1 MPYLYDELVR
11 YCGSDAYPFHMP
23 GHKRRLGQLKD
34 PFSFDITEID
44 GFDNLHHAE
53 GILLEAEKRAARL
66 YGAEET
72 HFLVNGSTAGI
83 LSAIG
88 AATIAGGHLLMMRA
102 SHKAAYHAVAA
113 GGLTAHYLAGTSGS
127 AAPHIRLVGGCG
139 NRAGSGDAE
148 PGCAQADGL
157 TEPGSL
163 KMCESEKPGCARAAG
178 QSEPDDRKAYGNT
191 VQDHAQASGLSELDC
206 GQPADP
212 AEVERALA
220 EDPRIQ
226 AVYITSPTYDGI
238 VSDVRAI
245 AEIAHQHG
253 IPLIVDEAH
262 GAHFGMHEIFPES
275 SVKLGADLVIH
286 SVHKTLPSLTQTAL
300 IHVQGKLVS
309 RRRLR
314 EMLDIFQT
322 SSPSYVLMA
331 SIDQCIRMLE
341 SQGRELFDRLA
352 ENLRWFYTA
361 VADLSSISCIVTDDL
376 SKILLRPA
384 GHEAGELYD
393 ALRQTWHLQ
402 PEMLSRSYVLMLSS
416 IGDDEE
422 GFRRLSEALHQI
434 DRSWSTAGSPPT
446 VSKAAMPEG
455 DRRKPVGIGEQE
467 AQEAR
472 SAVTGP
478 EAPREMAGSADRPAE
493 HARSSS
499 PEAVMTIRKAQDSAQ
514 ERILF
519 AEAAGRVSGE
529 YLYLYPPG
537 IPLIAPGE
545 RIPDDLPVRVRDLME
560 AGYAVEGADDHSLSS
575 IWCVGQQEKGEKP
588 ERP

>member
-23 GHKRRLGQLKD
+23 GHKRRLGQLND

-88 AATIAGGHLLMMRA
+88 AVTTAGGHLLMMRA

-113 GGLTAHYLAGTSGS
+113 GGLTAHYLSGLCGGS
-127 AAPHIRLVGGCG
+127 APHIRLVGGFG
-139 NRAGSGDAE
+139 KRTSSDGAE
-148 PGCAQADGL
+148 PGRSQADGL
-157 TEPGSL
+157 T
-163 KMCESEKPGCARAAG
+163 
-178 QSEPDDRKAYGNT
+178 
-191 VQDHAQASGLSELDC
+191 ELDC

-245 AEIAHQHG
+245 AEIAHRHG

-300 IHVQGKLVS
+300 IHVQGKLVY

-314 EMLDIFQT
+314 EMLDICQT

-361 VADLSSISCIVTDDL
+361 VADLSSISCIVTDDP

-455 DRRKPVGIGEQE
+455 NRRKPVGIGEQE
-467 AQEAR
+467 EQEAL

-478 EAPREMAGSADRPAE
+478 EASREMAGSADRPAE
-493 HARSSS
+493 HARSSF

-514 ERILF
+514 ERVLF

-537 IPLIAPGE
+537 IPLITPGE

-575 IWCVGQQEKGEKP
+575 IWCVDQQEEGEKP

>member
-88 AATIAGGHLLMMRA
+88 AAVTAGGHLLMMRA

-113 GGLTAHYLAGTSGS
+113 GGLTAHYLAGMSGG

-139 NRAGSGDAE
+139 NRTRSGSAE
-148 PGCAQADGL
+148 PGC
-157 TEPGSL
+157 T
-163 KMCESEKPGCARAAG
+163 RAAG
-178 QSEPDDRKAYGNT
+178 LSELDDRKAYGNA
-191 VQDHAQASGLSELDC
+191 VQDHAQVPGLSELDC

-245 AEIAHQHG
+245 AEIAHRHG
-253 IPLIVDEAH
+253 VPLIVDEAH

-300 IHVQGKLVS
+300 IHAQGKLVS

-314 EMLDIFQT
+314 EMLDIYQT

-341 SQGRELFDRLA
+341 SRGKELFDRLA
-352 ENLRWFYTA
+352 ENLRWFYGA
-361 VADLSSISCIVTDDL
+361 VADLSSISCIVTDDP
-376 SKILLRPA
+376 SKILLRPD

-393 ALRQTWHLQ
+393 ALRQTWYLQ

-446 VSKAAMPEG
+446 VGKATMPEG

-467 AQEAR
+467 EQEAL

-478 EAPREMAGSADRPAE
+478 EASREMAGSAARPAE
-493 HARSSS
+493 HARGSF

-514 ERILF
+514 ERVLF

-537 IPLIAPGE
+537 IPLITPGE
-545 RIPDDLPVRVRDLME
+545 RIPGDLPVRVRDLMA
-560 AGYAVEGADDHSLSS
+560 AGYAVEGADDHSLRSV
-575 IWCVGQQEKGEKP
+575 WCVDQQEEGEKP

>member
-23 GHKRRLGQLKD
+23 GHKRRLGQLND

-88 AATIAGGHLLMMRA
+88 AATTAGGHLLMMRA

-113 GGLTAHYLAGTSGS
+113 GGLTAHYLSGLCGGS
-127 AAPHIRLVGGCG
+127 APHIRLVGGFG
-139 NRAGSGDAE
+139 KRTSSDGAE
-148 PGCAQADGL
+148 PGRSQADGL
-157 TEPGSL
+157 T
-163 KMCESEKPGCARAAG
+163 
-178 QSEPDDRKAYGNT
+178 
-191 VQDHAQASGLSELDC
+191 ELDC

-245 AEIAHQHG
+245 AEIAHRHG

-314 EMLDIFQT
+314 EMLDICQT

-361 VADLSSISCIVTDDL
+361 VADLSSISCIVTDDP

-446 VSKAAMPEG
+446 VGKAAMPEG

-467 AQEAR
+467 EQEAL

-478 EAPREMAGSADRPAE
+478 EASREMAGSADRPAE
-493 HARSSS
+493 HARGSF

-514 ERILF
+514 ERILL
-519 AEAAGRVSGE
+519 AASAGRVSGE

-537 IPLIAPGE
+537 IPLITPGE
-545 RIPDDLPVRVRDLME
+545 RIPGDLPVRVRDLMA

-575 IWCVGQQEKGEKP
+575 IWCVDQQEEGEKP

>member
-23 GHKRRLGQLKD
+23 GHKRRLGQLND

-88 AATIAGGHLLMMRA
+88 AVTTAGGHLLMMRA

-113 GGLTAHYLAGTSGS
+113 GGLTAHYLSGLCGGS
-127 AAPHIRLVGGCG
+127 APHIRLVGGFG
-139 NRAGSGDAE
+139 KRTSSDGAE
-148 PGCAQADGL
+148 PGRSQADGL
-157 TEPGSL
+157 T
-163 KMCESEKPGCARAAG
+163 
-178 QSEPDDRKAYGNT
+178 
-191 VQDHAQASGLSELDC
+191 ELDC

-245 AEIAHQHG
+245 AEIAHRHG

-314 EMLDIFQT
+314 EMLDICQT

-361 VADLSSISCIVTDDL
+361 VADLSSISCIVTDDP

-446 VSKAAMPEG
+446 VGKAAMPEG

-467 AQEAR
+467 EQEAL

-478 EAPREMAGSADRPAE
+478 EASREMAGSADRPAE
-493 HARSSS
+493 HARSSF

-514 ERILF
+514 ERVLF

-537 IPLIAPGE
+537 IPLITPGE

-575 IWCVGQQEKGEKP
+575 IWCVDQQEEGEKP

>member
-23 GHKRRLGQLKD
+23 GHKRRLGQLND

-88 AATIAGGHLLMMRA
+88 AVTTAGGHLLMMRA

-113 GGLTAHYLAGTSGS
+113 GGLTAHYLSGLCGGS
-127 AAPHIRLVGGCG
+127 APHIRLVGGFG
-139 NRAGSGDAE
+139 KRTSSDGAE
-148 PGCAQADGL
+148 PGRSQADGL
-157 TEPGSL
+157 T
-163 KMCESEKPGCARAAG
+163 
-178 QSEPDDRKAYGNT
+178 
-191 VQDHAQASGLSELDC
+191 ELDC

-245 AEIAHQHG
+245 AEIAHRHG

-300 IHVQGKLVS
+300 IHVQGKLVY

-314 EMLDIFQT
+314 EMLDIYQT

-361 VADLSSISCIVTDDL
+361 VADLSSISCIVTDDP

-446 VSKAAMPEG
+446 VGKAAMPKG

-467 AQEAR
+467 EQEAL

-478 EAPREMAGSADRPAE
+478 EASREMAGSADRPAE
-493 HARSSS
+493 HARGSF

-514 ERILF
+514 ERVLF

-537 IPLIAPGE
+537 IPLITPGE
-545 RIPDDLPVRVRDLME
+545 RIPGDLPVRVRDLMA

-575 IWCVGQQEKGEKP
+575 IWCVDQQEEGEKP

>member
-23 GHKRRLGQLKD
+23 GHKRRLGQLND

-88 AATIAGGHLLMMRA
+88 AVTTAGGHLLMMRA

-113 GGLTAHYLAGTSGS
+113 GGLTAHYLSGLCGGS
-127 AAPHIRLVGGCG
+127 ASHIRLVGGFG
-139 NRAGSGDAE
+139 KKTSSDGTE
-148 PGCAQADGL
+148 PGRSQTDGL
-157 TEPGSL
+157 T
-163 KMCESEKPGCARAAG
+163 
-178 QSEPDDRKAYGNT
+178 
-191 VQDHAQASGLSELDC
+191 ELDC

-212 AEVERALA
+212 EEVERALA

-245 AEIAHQHG
+245 AEIAHRHG

-314 EMLDIFQT
+314 EMLDICQT

-361 VADLSSISCIVTDDL
+361 VADLSSISCIVTDDP

-467 AQEAR
+467 EQEAL

-478 EAPREMAGSADRPAE
+478 EASREMADSADRPAE
-493 HARSSS
+493 HARGSF

-514 ERILF
+514 ERVLF

-537 IPLIAPGE
+537 IPLITPGE
-545 RIPDDLPVRVRDLME
+545 RIPGDLPVRVRDLMA
-560 AGYAVEGADDHSLSS
+560 AGYAVEGTDDYSLRS
-575 IWCVGQQEKGEKP
+575 IWCVGQQEEGEKP

>member
-88 AATIAGGHLLMMRA
+88 AATTAGGHLLMMRA

-113 GGLTAHYLAGTSGS
+113 GGLTAHYLSGLCGGS
-127 AAPHIRLVGGCG
+127 APHIRLVGGFG
-139 NRAGSGDAE
+139 KRTSSDGAE
-148 PGCAQADGL
+148 PGRSQADGL
-157 TEPGSL
+157 T
-163 KMCESEKPGCARAAG
+163 
-178 QSEPDDRKAYGNT
+178 
-191 VQDHAQASGLSELDC
+191 ELDC

-245 AEIAHQHG
+245 AEIAHRHG

-314 EMLDIFQT
+314 EMLDICQT

-361 VADLSSISCIVTDDL
+361 VADLSSISCIVTDDP

-434 DRSWSTAGSPPT
+434 DRSWSTAGSPST
-446 VSKAAMPEG
+446 VSRAAMPER
-455 DRRKPVGIGEQE
+455 DSRKPAAAGKQKEQE
-467 AQEAR
+467 AP
-472 SAVTGP
+472 SAVMGP
-478 EAPREMAGSADRPAE
+478 EEPGERAGSADSADRPAV
-493 HARSSS
+493 HARSSFPETAMANRARS
-499 PEAVMTIRKAQDSAQ
+499 SFPETAMANRARSSFPETAMANRARSSFPEAVMTIRKAQDSAQ
-514 ERILF
+514 ERIML
-519 AEAAGRVSGE
+519 AESAGRVSGE

-537 IPLIAPGE
+537 IPLITPGE
-545 RIPDDLPVRVRDLME
+545 RIPGDLPVRVRDLMA

-575 IWCVGQQEKGEKP
+575 IWCVDQQEEGEKP

>member
-34 PFSFDITEID
+34 PFSFDLTEID

-88 AATIAGGHLLMMRA
+88 ASTTAGGHLLMMRA

-139 NRAGSGDAE
+139 NRI
-148 PGCAQADGL
+148 
-157 TEPGSL
+157 
-163 KMCESEKPGCARAAG
+163 RF
-178 QSEPDDRKAYGNT
+178 
-191 VQDHAQASGLSELDC
+191 GLSEPDC

-212 AEVERALA
+212 AEVERAL
-220 EDPRIQ
+220 EKDPRIQ

-245 AEIAHQHG
+245 AEIAHRHG
-253 IPLIVDEAH
+253 VPLIVDEAH

-314 EMLDIFQT
+314 EMLDIYQT

-341 SQGRELFDRLA
+341 SRGKEWFDRLA
-352 ENLRWFYTA
+352 GNLRWFYGA
-361 VADLSSISCIVTDDL
+361 VADLSSISCIVTDDP

-434 DRSWSTAGSPPT
+434 DRSWSTAGSPST
-446 VSKAAMPEG
+446 VSKTAMPER
-455 DRRKPVGIGEQE
+455 DRF
-467 AQEAR
+467 
-472 SAVTGP
+472 
-478 EAPREMAGSADRPAE
+478 
-493 HARSSS
+493 

-514 ERILF
+514 ERILLT
-519 AEAAGRVSGE
+519 ESAGRVSGE

-537 IPLIAPGE
+537 IPLITPGE
-545 RIPDDLPVRVRDLME
+545 RIPDDLPVRVRDLMK
-560 AGYAVEGADDHSLSS
+560 AGYAVEGADDYSLRT
-575 IWCVGQQEKGEKP
+575 IWCVGQQEGEKP
-588 ERP
+588 ERLLHP

>member
-23 GHKRRLGQLKD
+23 GHKRRLGQLND

-88 AATIAGGHLLMMRA
+88 AVTTAGGHLLMMRA

-113 GGLTAHYLAGTSGS
+113 GGLTAHYLSGLCGGS
-127 AAPHIRLVGGCG
+127 APHIRLVGGFG
-139 NRAGSGDAE
+139 KRTSSDGAE
-148 PGCAQADGL
+148 PGRSQADGL
-157 TEPGSL
+157 T
-163 KMCESEKPGCARAAG
+163 
-178 QSEPDDRKAYGNT
+178 
-191 VQDHAQASGLSELDC
+191 ELDC

-245 AEIAHQHG
+245 AEIAHRHG

-300 IHVQGKLVS
+300 IHVQGKLVY

-314 EMLDIFQT
+314 EMLDIYQT

-341 SQGRELFDRLA
+341 SQGKELFDRLA

-361 VADLSSISCIVTDDL
+361 VADLSSISCIVTDDP

-446 VSKAAMPEG
+446 VGKATMPEG

-467 AQEAR
+467 EQEAL

-478 EAPREMAGSADRPAE
+478 EASREMAGSADRPAE
-493 HARSSS
+493 HARSSF

-514 ERILF
+514 ERVLF

-537 IPLIAPGE
+537 IPLITPGE
-545 RIPDDLPVRVRDLME
+545 RIPNDLPVRVWDLMA
-560 AGYAVEGADDHSLSS
+560 AGYAVEGTDDYSLSS
-575 IWCVGQQEKGEKP
+575 IWCVGQQEEGEKP

>member
-23 GHKRRLGQLKD
+23 GHKRRLGQLND

-88 AATIAGGHLLMMRA
+88 AVTTAGGHLLMMRA

-113 GGLTAHYLAGTSGS
+113 GGLTAHYLSGLCGGS
-127 AAPHIRLVGGCG
+127 APHIRLVGGFG
-139 NRAGSGDAE
+139 KRTSSDGAE
-148 PGCAQADGL
+148 PGRSQADGL
-157 TEPGSL
+157 T
-163 KMCESEKPGCARAAG
+163 
-178 QSEPDDRKAYGNT
+178 
-191 VQDHAQASGLSELDC
+191 ELDC

-245 AEIAHQHG
+245 AEIAHRHG

-300 IHVQGKLVS
+300 IHVQGKLVY

-314 EMLDIFQT
+314 EMLDIYQT

-341 SQGRELFDRLA
+341 SQGKELFDRLA

-361 VADLSSISCIVTDDL
+361 VADLSSISCIVTDDP

-446 VSKAAMPEG
+446 VGKATMPEG
-455 DRRKPVGIGEQE
+455 NRRKPVGIGEQE
-467 AQEAR
+467 EQEAL

-478 EAPREMAGSADRPAE
+478 EASREMAGSADRPAE
-493 HARSSS
+493 HARSSF

-514 ERILF
+514 ERVLF

-537 IPLIAPGE
+537 IPLITPGE

-575 IWCVGQQEKGEKP
+575 IWCVDQQEEGEKP
-588 ERP
+588 ERPYHS

>member
-23 GHKRRLGQLKD
+23 GHKRRLGQLND

-88 AATIAGGHLLMMRA
+88 ASTTAGGHLLMMRA

-113 GGLTAHYLAGTSGS
+113 GGLTAHYLSGLCGGS
-127 AAPHIRLVGGCG
+127 APHIRLVGGFG
-139 NRAGSGDAE
+139 KRTSSDGAE
-148 PGCAQADGL
+148 PGRSQADGL
-157 TEPGSL
+157 T
-163 KMCESEKPGCARAAG
+163 
-178 QSEPDDRKAYGNT
+178 
-191 VQDHAQASGLSELDC
+191 ELDC

-245 AEIAHQHG
+245 AEIAHRHG

-300 IHVQGKLVS
+300 IHVQGKLVY

-314 EMLDIFQT
+314 EMLDIYQT

-361 VADLSSISCIVTDDL
+361 VADLSSISCIVTDDP

-446 VSKAAMPEG
+446 VGKAAMPKG

-467 AQEAR
+467 EQEAL

-478 EAPREMAGSADRPAE
+478 EASREMAGSADRPAE
-493 HARSSS
+493 HARGSF

-514 ERILF
+514 ERVLF

-537 IPLIAPGE
+537 IPLITPGE
-545 RIPDDLPVRVRDLME
+545 RIPGDLPVRVRDLMA

-575 IWCVGQQEKGEKP
+575 IWCVDQQEEGEKP

>member
-23 GHKRRLGQLKD
+23 GHKRRLGQLND

-88 AATIAGGHLLMMRA
+88 AATTAGGRLLMMRA

-113 GGLTAHYLAGTSGS
+113 GGLTAHYLSGLCGGS
-127 AAPHIRLVGGCG
+127 APHIRLVGGFG
-139 NRAGSGDAE
+139 KRTSSDGAE
-148 PGCAQADGL
+148 PGRSQADGL
-157 TEPGSL
+157 T
-163 KMCESEKPGCARAAG
+163 
-178 QSEPDDRKAYGNT
+178 
-191 VQDHAQASGLSELDC
+191 ELDC

-245 AEIAHQHG
+245 AEIAHRHG

-314 EMLDIFQT
+314 EMLDICQT

-361 VADLSSISCIVTDDL
+361 VADLSSISCIVTDDP

-446 VSKAAMPEG
+446 VGKATMPEG
-455 DRRKPVGIGEQE
+455 NRRKPVGIGEQE
-467 AQEAR
+467 EQEAL

-478 EAPREMAGSADRPAE
+478 EASREMAGSADRPAE
-493 HARSSS
+493 HARGSF

-514 ERILF
+514 ERVLF

-537 IPLIAPGE
+537 IPLITPGE

-575 IWCVGQQEKGEKP
+575 VWCVDQQEEGEKP

>member
-23 GHKRRLGQLKD
+23 GHKRRLGQLND

-88 AATIAGGHLLMMRA
+88 AATTAGGRLLMMRA

-113 GGLTAHYLAGTSGS
+113 GGLTAHYLSGLCGGS
-127 AAPHIRLVGGCG
+127 APHIRLVGGFG
-139 NRAGSGDAE
+139 KRTSSDGAE
-148 PGCAQADGL
+148 PGRSQADGL
-157 TEPGSL
+157 T
-163 KMCESEKPGCARAAG
+163 
-178 QSEPDDRKAYGNT
+178 
-191 VQDHAQASGLSELDC
+191 ELDC

-245 AEIAHQHG
+245 AEIAHRHG

-300 IHVQGKLVS
+300 IHVQGKLVY

-314 EMLDIFQT
+314 EMLDIYQT

-341 SQGRELFDRLA
+341 SQGKELFDRLA

-361 VADLSSISCIVTDDL
+361 VADLSSISCIVTDDP

-467 AQEAR
+467 EQEAL

-478 EAPREMAGSADRPAE
+478 EASREMAGSADRPAE
-493 HARSSS
+493 HARGSF

-514 ERILF
+514 ERVLF

-537 IPLIAPGE
+537 IPLITPGE
-545 RIPDDLPVRVRDLME
+545 RIPDDLPVRVRDLMA

-575 IWCVGQQEKGEKP
+575 IWCVGQQEEGEKP

>member
-23 GHKRRLGQLKD
+23 GHKRRLGQLND

-88 AATIAGGHLLMMRA
+88 AVTTAGGHLLMMRA

-113 GGLTAHYLAGTSGS
+113 GGLTAHYLSGLCGGS
-127 AAPHIRLVGGCG
+127 APHIRLVGGFG
-139 NRAGSGDAE
+139 KRTSSDGAE
-148 PGCAQADGL
+148 PGRSQADGL
-157 TEPGSL
+157 T
-163 KMCESEKPGCARAAG
+163 
-178 QSEPDDRKAYGNT
+178 
-191 VQDHAQASGLSELDC
+191 ELDC

-245 AEIAHQHG
+245 AEIAHRHG

-300 IHVQGKLVS
+300 IHVQGKLVY

-314 EMLDIFQT
+314 EMLDICQT

-341 SQGRELFDRLA
+341 SQGKELFDRLA

-361 VADLSSISCIVTDDL
+361 VADLSSISCIVTDDP

-446 VSKAAMPEG
+446 VGKATMPEG

-467 AQEAR
+467 EQEAL

-478 EAPREMAGSADRPAE
+478 EASREMAGSADRPAE
-493 HARSSS
+493 HVRSSF

-514 ERILF
+514 ERVLF

-537 IPLIAPGE
+537 IPLITPGE
-545 RIPDDLPVRVRDLME
+545 RIPNDLSVRVWDLMA
-560 AGYAVEGADDHSLSS
+560 AGYAVEGTDDYSLRSV
-575 IWCVGQQEKGEKP
+575 WCVGQQEEGEKP

>member
-23 GHKRRLGQLKD
+23 GHKRRLGQLND

-88 AATIAGGHLLMMRA
+88 AVTTAGGHLLMMRA

-113 GGLTAHYLAGTSGS
+113 GGLTAHYLSGLCGGS
-127 AAPHIRLVGGCG
+127 APHIRLVGGFG
-139 NRAGSGDAE
+139 KRTSSDGAE
-148 PGCAQADGL
+148 PGRSQADGL
-157 TEPGSL
+157 T
-163 KMCESEKPGCARAAG
+163 
-178 QSEPDDRKAYGNT
+178 
-191 VQDHAQASGLSELDC
+191 ELDC

-245 AEIAHQHG
+245 AEIAHRNG

-314 EMLDIFQT
+314 EMLDICQT

-361 VADLSSISCIVTDDL
+361 VADLSSISCIVTDDP

-434 DRSWSTAGSPPT
+434 DRSWSTVGSPPT
-446 VSKAAMPEG
+446 VGKAAMPEG

-467 AQEAR
+467 EQEAL

-478 EAPREMAGSADRPAE
+478 EASREMAGSADRPAE
-493 HARSSS
+493 HARGSF

-514 ERILF
+514 ERVLF

-537 IPLIAPGE
+537 IPLITPGE
-545 RIPDDLPVRVRDLME
+545 RIPDDLPVRVRDLMA

-575 IWCVGQQEKGEKP
+575 IWCVDQQEEGEKP

>member
-23 GHKRRLGQLKD
+23 GHKRRLGQLND

-88 AATIAGGHLLMMRA
+88 AVTTAGGHLLMMRA

-113 GGLTAHYLAGTSGS
+113 GGLTAHYLSGLCGGS
-127 AAPHIRLVGGCG
+127 ASHIRLVGGFG
-139 NRAGSGDAE
+139 KRTSSDGAE
-148 PGCAQADGL
+148 PGRSQADGL
-157 TEPGSL
+157 T
-163 KMCESEKPGCARAAG
+163 
-178 QSEPDDRKAYGNT
+178 
-191 VQDHAQASGLSELDC
+191 ELDC

-245 AEIAHQHG
+245 AEIAHRHG

-314 EMLDIFQT
+314 EMLDICQT

-361 VADLSSISCIVTDDL
+361 VADLSSISCIVTDDP

-446 VSKAAMPEG
+446 VGKAAMPEG

-467 AQEAR
+467 EQEAL

-478 EAPREMAGSADRPAE
+478 EASREMAGSADRPAE
-493 HARSSS
+493 HARSSF

-514 ERILF
+514 ERVLF

-537 IPLIAPGE
+537 IPLITPGE
-545 RIPDDLPVRVRDLME
+545 RIPGDLPVRVRDLMA
-560 AGYAVEGADDHSLSS
+560 AGYAVEGADDHSLRSV
-575 IWCVGQQEKGEKP
+575 WCVDQQEEGEKP

>member
-23 GHKRRLGQLKD
+23 GHKRRLGQLND

-88 AATIAGGHLLMMRA
+88 AVTTAGGHLLMMRA

-113 GGLTAHYLAGTSGS
+113 GGLTAHYLSGLCGGS
-127 AAPHIRLVGGCG
+127 APHIRLVGGFG
-139 NRAGSGDAE
+139 KRTSSDGAE
-148 PGCAQADGL
+148 PGRSQADGL
-157 TEPGSL
+157 T
-163 KMCESEKPGCARAAG
+163 
-178 QSEPDDRKAYGNT
+178 
-191 VQDHAQASGLSELDC
+191 ELDC

-245 AEIAHQHG
+245 AEIAHRHG

-300 IHVQGKLVS
+300 IHVQGKLVY

-314 EMLDIFQT
+314 EMLDIYQT

-341 SQGRELFDRLA
+341 SQGKELFDRLA

-361 VADLSSISCIVTDDL
+361 VADLSSISCIVTDDP

-446 VSKAAMPEG
+446 VGKAAMPKG

-467 AQEAR
+467 EQEAL

-478 EAPREMAGSADRPAE
+478 EASREMAGSADRPAE
-493 HARSSS
+493 HARGSF

-514 ERILF
+514 ERVLF

-537 IPLIAPGE
+537 IPLITPGE
-545 RIPDDLPVRVRDLME
+545 RIPNDLPVRVWDLMA
-560 AGYAVEGADDHSLSS
+560 AGYAVEGTDDYSLSS
-575 IWCVGQQEKGEKP
+575 IWCVGQQEEGEKP

>member
-23 GHKRRLGQLKD
+23 GHKRRLGQLND

-88 AATIAGGHLLMMRA
+88 AATTAGGRLLMMRA

-113 GGLTAHYLAGTSGS
+113 GGLTAHYLSGLCGGS
-127 AAPHIRLVGGCG
+127 ASHIRLVGGFG
-139 NRAGSGDAE
+139 KRTSSDGAE
-148 PGCAQADGL
+148 PGRSQADGL
-157 TEPGSL
+157 T
-163 KMCESEKPGCARAAG
+163 
-178 QSEPDDRKAYGNT
+178 
-191 VQDHAQASGLSELDC
+191 ELDC

-245 AEIAHQHG
+245 AEIAHRHG

-300 IHVQGKLVS
+300 IHVQGKLVY

-314 EMLDIFQT
+314 EMLDIYQT

-361 VADLSSISCIVTDDL
+361 VADLSSISCIVTDDP

-446 VSKAAMPEG
+446 VGKAAMPEG

-467 AQEAR
+467 EQEAL

-478 EAPREMAGSADRPAE
+478 EASREMADSADRPAE
-493 HARSSS
+493 HARSSF

-514 ERILF
+514 ERVLF

-537 IPLIAPGE
+537 IPLITPGE
-545 RIPDDLPVRVRDLME
+545 RIPDDLPVRVWDLMA
-560 AGYAVEGADDHSLSS
+560 AGYAVEGTDDYSLSS
-575 IWCVGQQEKGEKP
+575 IWCVGQQEEGEKP

>member
-23 GHKRRLGQLKD
+23 GHKRRLGQLND

-88 AATIAGGHLLMMRA
+88 AATTAGGRLLMMRA

-113 GGLTAHYLAGTSGS
+113 GGLTAHYLSGLCGGS
-127 AAPHIRLVGGCG
+127 APHIRLVGGFG
-139 NRAGSGDAE
+139 KRTSSDGAE
-148 PGCAQADGL
+148 PGRSQADGL
-157 TEPGSL
+157 T
-163 KMCESEKPGCARAAG
+163 
-178 QSEPDDRKAYGNT
+178 
-191 VQDHAQASGLSELDC
+191 ELDC

-245 AEIAHQHG
+245 AEIAHRHG

-314 EMLDIFQT
+314 EMLDICQT

-341 SQGRELFDRLA
+341 SRGRELFDRLA

-361 VADLSSISCIVTDDL
+361 VADLSSISCIVTDDP

-446 VSKAAMPEG
+446 VGKAAMPEG

-467 AQEAR
+467 EQEAL

-478 EAPREMAGSADRPAE
+478 EASREMAGSADRPAE
-493 HARSSS
+493 HARGSF

-514 ERILF
+514 ERVLF

-537 IPLIAPGE
+537 IPLITPGE
-545 RIPDDLPVRVRDLME
+545 RIPGDLPVRVRDLME

-575 IWCVGQQEKGEKP
+575 IWCVGQQEEGEKP

>member
-23 GHKRRLGQLKD
+23 GHKRRLGQLND

-88 AATIAGGHLLMMRA
+88 AVTTAGGHLLMMRA

-113 GGLTAHYLAGTSGS
+113 GGLTAHYLSGLCGGS
-127 AAPHIRLVGGCG
+127 APHIRLVGGFG
-139 NRAGSGDAE
+139 KRTSSDGAE
-148 PGCAQADGL
+148 PGRSQADGL
-157 TEPGSL
+157 T
-163 KMCESEKPGCARAAG
+163 
-178 QSEPDDRKAYGNT
+178 
-191 VQDHAQASGLSELDC
+191 ELDC

-245 AEIAHQHG
+245 AEIAHRHG

-300 IHVQGKLVS
+300 IHVQGKLVY

-314 EMLDIFQT
+314 EMLDIYQT

-361 VADLSSISCIVTDDL
+361 VADLSSISCIVTDDP

-446 VSKAAMPEG
+446 VGKAAMPKG

-467 AQEAR
+467 EQEAL

-478 EAPREMAGSADRPAE
+478 EASREMAGSADRSAE
-493 HARSSS
+493 HARGNF

-514 ERILF
+514 ERVLF

-537 IPLIAPGE
+537 IPLITPGE
-545 RIPDDLPVRVRDLME
+545 RIPGDLPVRVRDLMA

-575 IWCVGQQEKGEKP
+575 IWCVDQQEEGEKP

>member
-23 GHKRRLGQLKD
+23 GHKRRLGQLND

-88 AATIAGGHLLMMRA
+88 AVTTAGGHLLMMRA

-113 GGLTAHYLAGTSGS
+113 GGLTAHYLSGLCGG
-127 AAPHIRLVGGCG
+127 AAPHIRLVGGFG
-139 NRAGSGDAE
+139 KKTSSDGAE
-148 PGCAQADGL
+148 PGRSQADGL
-157 TEPGSL
+157 T
-163 KMCESEKPGCARAAG
+163 
-178 QSEPDDRKAYGNT
+178 
-191 VQDHAQASGLSELDC
+191 ELDC

-245 AEIAHQHG
+245 AEIAHRHG

-314 EMLDIFQT
+314 EMLDICQT

-341 SQGRELFDRLA
+341 SRGRELFDRLA

-361 VADLSSISCIVTDDL
+361 VADLSSISCIVTDDP

-393 ALRQTWHLQ
+393 ALWQTWHLQ

-446 VSKAAMPEG
+446 VGKAALPEG

-467 AQEAR
+467 EQEAL

-478 EAPREMAGSADRPAE
+478 EASREMAGSADRPAE
-493 HARSSS
+493 HARSSF

-514 ERILF
+514 ERVLF

-537 IPLIAPGE
+537 IPLITPGE

-575 IWCVGQQEKGEKP
+575 IWCVDQQEEGEKP
-588 ERP
+588 ERPYHS

>member
-23 GHKRRLGQLKD
+23 GHKRRLGQLND

-88 AATIAGGHLLMMRA
+88 AVTTAGGHLLMMRA

-113 GGLTAHYLAGTSGS
+113 GGLTAHYLSGLCGGS
-127 AAPHIRLVGGCG
+127 APHIRLVGGFG
-139 NRAGSGDAE
+139 KRTSSDGAE
-148 PGCAQADGL
+148 PGRSQADGL
-157 TEPGSL
+157 T
-163 KMCESEKPGCARAAG
+163 
-178 QSEPDDRKAYGNT
+178 
-191 VQDHAQASGLSELDC
+191 ELDC

-245 AEIAHQHG
+245 AEIAHRHG

-314 EMLDIFQT
+314 EMLDICQT

-361 VADLSSISCIVTDDL
+361 VADLSSISCIVTDDP

-446 VSKAAMPEG
+446 VGKAAMPEG

-467 AQEAR
+467 EQEAL

-478 EAPREMAGSADRPAE
+478 EASREMAGSADRPAE
-493 HARSSS
+493 HARGSF

-514 ERILF
+514 ERILL
-519 AEAAGRVSGE
+519 AESAGRVSGE

-537 IPLIAPGE
+537 IPLITPGE
-545 RIPDDLPVRVRDLME
+545 RIPGDLPVRVRDLMA
-560 AGYAVEGADDHSLSS
+560 AGYAVEGTDDHSLSS
-575 IWCVGQQEKGEKP
+575 IWCVDQQEEGEKP

>member
-23 GHKRRLGQLKD
+23 GHKRRLGQLND

-88 AATIAGGHLLMMRA
+88 AATTAGGRLLMMRA

-113 GGLTAHYLAGTSGS
+113 GGLTAHYLSGLCGGS
-127 AAPHIRLVGGCG
+127 APHIRLVGGFG
-139 NRAGSGDAE
+139 KRTSSDGAE
-148 PGCAQADGL
+148 PGRSQADGL
-157 TEPGSL
+157 T
-163 KMCESEKPGCARAAG
+163 
-178 QSEPDDRKAYGNT
+178 
-191 VQDHAQASGLSELDC
+191 ELDC

-245 AEIAHQHG
+245 AEIAHRHG

-314 EMLDIFQT
+314 EMLDICQT

-352 ENLRWFYTA
+352 ENLGWFYTA
-361 VADLSSISCIVTDDL
+361 VADLSSISCIVTDDP

-393 ALRQTWHLQ
+393 ALRQIWHLQ

-446 VSKAAMPEG
+446 VSKAALPEG

-467 AQEAR
+467 AL

-478 EAPREMAGSADRPAE
+478 EASREMAGSADRPAE
-493 HARSSS
+493 HARGSF

-514 ERILF
+514 ERILL
-519 AEAAGRVSGE
+519 AASAGRVSGE

-537 IPLIAPGE
+537 IPLITPGE
-545 RIPDDLPVRVRDLME
+545 RIPGDLPVRVRDLMA

-575 IWCVGQQEKGEKP
+575 IWCVDQQEEGEKP

>member
-23 GHKRRLGQLKD
+23 GHKRRLGQLND

-88 AATIAGGHLLMMRA
+88 AVTTAGGHLLMMRA

-113 GGLTAHYLAGTSGS
+113 GGLTAHYLSGLCGGS
-127 AAPHIRLVGGCG
+127 APHIRLVGGFG
-139 NRAGSGDAE
+139 KRTSSDGAE
-148 PGCAQADGL
+148 PGRSQADGL
-157 TEPGSL
+157 T
-163 KMCESEKPGCARAAG
+163 
-178 QSEPDDRKAYGNT
+178 
-191 VQDHAQASGLSELDC
+191 ELDC

-245 AEIAHQHG
+245 AEIAHRHG

-300 IHVQGKLVS
+300 IHVQGKLVY

-314 EMLDIFQT
+314 EMLDIYQT

-341 SQGRELFDRLA
+341 SQGKELFDRLA

-361 VADLSSISCIVTDDL
+361 VADLSSISCIVTDDP

-446 VSKAAMPEG
+446 VGKATMPEG

-467 AQEAR
+467 EQEAL

-478 EAPREMAGSADRPAE
+478 EASREMAGSADRPAE
-493 HARSSS
+493 HARGSF

-514 ERILF
+514 ERVLF

-537 IPLIAPGE
+537 IPLITPGE
-545 RIPDDLPVRVRDLME
+545 RIPNDLPVRVRDLMA
-560 AGYAVEGADDHSLSS
+560 AGYAVEGTDDYSLSS
-575 IWCVGQQEKGEKP
+575 IWCVGQQEEGEKP

>member
-1 MPYLYDELVR
+1 MPYLYDKLVR

-23 GHKRRLGQLKD
+23 GHKRRLGQLND

-88 AATIAGGHLLMMRA
+88 AVTTAGGHLLMMRA

-113 GGLTAHYLAGTSGS
+113 GGLTAHYLSGLCGGS
-127 AAPHIRLVGGCG
+127 APHIRLVGGFG
-139 NRAGSGDAE
+139 KRTSSDGAE
-148 PGCAQADGL
+148 PGRSQTDGL
-157 TEPGSL
+157 T
-163 KMCESEKPGCARAAG
+163 
-178 QSEPDDRKAYGNT
+178 
-191 VQDHAQASGLSELDC
+191 ELDC

-212 AEVERALA
+212 AEVERVLA

-245 AEIAHQHG
+245 AEIAHRHG

-314 EMLDIFQT
+314 EMLDICQT

-361 VADLSSISCIVTDDL
+361 VADLSSISCIVTDDP

-467 AQEAR
+467 EQEAL

-478 EAPREMAGSADRPAE
+478 EASREMAGSADRPAE
-493 HARSSS
+493 HARGSF

-514 ERILF
+514 ERILL
-519 AEAAGRVSGE
+519 AASAGRVSGE

-537 IPLIAPGE
+537 IPLITPGE
-545 RIPDDLPVRVRDLME
+545 RIPDDLPVRVRDLMA
-560 AGYAVEGADDHSLSS
+560 AGYAVEGTDDYSLRSV
-575 IWCVGQQEKGEKP
+575 WCVDQQEEGEKP

>member
-23 GHKRRLGQLKD
+23 GHKRRLGQLND

-88 AATIAGGHLLMMRA
+88 AATTAGGRLLMMRA

-113 GGLTAHYLAGTSGS
+113 GGLTAHYLSGLCGGS
-127 AAPHIRLVGGCG
+127 APHIRLVGGFG
-139 NRAGSGDAE
+139 KRTSSDGAE
-148 PGCAQADGL
+148 PGRSQADGL
-157 TEPGSL
+157 T
-163 KMCESEKPGCARAAG
+163 
-178 QSEPDDRKAYGNT
+178 
-191 VQDHAQASGLSELDC
+191 ELDC

-245 AEIAHQHG
+245 AEIAHRHG

-314 EMLDIFQT
+314 EMLDICQT

-361 VADLSSISCIVTDDL
+361 VADLSSISCIVTDDP

-446 VSKAAMPEG
+446 VGKATMPEG

-467 AQEAR
+467 EQEAL

-478 EAPREMAGSADRPAE
+478 EASREMAGSADRPAE
-493 HARSSS
+493 HARGSF

-514 ERILF
+514 ERVLF

-537 IPLIAPGE
+537 IPLITPGE
-545 RIPDDLPVRVRDLME
+545 RIPNDLPVRVWDLMA
-560 AGYAVEGADDHSLSS
+560 AGYAVEGTDDYSLSS
-575 IWCVGQQEKGEKP
+575 IWCVGQQEEGEKP

>member
-23 GHKRRLGQLKD
+23 GHKRRLGHLND

-88 AATIAGGHLLMMRA
+88 AATTAGGRLLMMRA
-102 SHKAAYHAVAA
+102 SHKAAYHAAAA
-113 GGLTAHYLAGTSGS
+113 GGLTAHYLSGQCGG
-127 AAPHIRLVGGCG
+127 AAPHIRLVGGFG
-139 NRAGSGDAE
+139 KRISSDGAE
-148 PGCAQADGL
+148 PGRSQADGL
-157 TEPGSL
+157 T
-163 KMCESEKPGCARAAG
+163 
-178 QSEPDDRKAYGNT
+178 
-191 VQDHAQASGLSELDC
+191 ELDC

-314 EMLDIFQT
+314 EMLDICQT

-361 VADLSSISCIVTDDL
+361 VADLSSISCIVTDDP
-376 SKILLRPA
+376 SKILLRPV

-393 ALRQTWHLQ
+393 ALRKTWHLQ

-467 AQEAR
+467 KQEAL

-478 EAPREMAGSADRPAE
+478 EAPREMAGSADGPAE
-493 HARSSS
+493 HARSSF

-537 IPLIAPGE
+537 IPLITPGE
-545 RIPDDLPVRVRDLME
+545 RIPDDLPVRVRDLMA
-560 AGYAVEGADDHSLSS
+560 AGYAVEGTDDYSLRSV
-575 IWCVGQQEKGEKP
+575 WCVDQQEEGEKP

>member
-23 GHKRRLGQLKD
+23 GHKRRLGQLND

-88 AATIAGGHLLMMRA
+88 AVTTAGGHLLMMRA

-113 GGLTAHYLAGTSGS
+113 GGLTAHYLSGLCGGS
-127 AAPHIRLVGGCG
+127 APHIRLVGGFG
-139 NRAGSGDAE
+139 KRTSSDGAE
-148 PGCAQADGL
+148 PGRSQADGL
-157 TEPGSL
+157 T
-163 KMCESEKPGCARAAG
+163 
-178 QSEPDDRKAYGNT
+178 
-191 VQDHAQASGLSELDC
+191 ELDC

-245 AEIAHQHG
+245 AEIAHRHG

-314 EMLDIFQT
+314 EMLDIYQT

-341 SQGRELFDRLA
+341 SRGKELFDRLA
-352 ENLRWFYTA
+352 ENLRWFYGA
-361 VADLSSISCIVTDDL
+361 VADLSSISCIVTDDP

-446 VSKAAMPEG
+446 VGKATMPEG

-467 AQEAR
+467 EQEAL

-478 EAPREMAGSADRPAE
+478 EASREMAGSADRPAE
-493 HARSSS
+493 HARGSF

-514 ERILF
+514 ERILL
-519 AEAAGRVSGE
+519 AASAGRVSGE

-537 IPLIAPGE
+537 IPLITPGE
-545 RIPDDLPVRVRDLME
+545 RIPNDLPVRVRDLMA
-560 AGYAVEGADDHSLSS
+560 AGYAVEGTDDYSLSS
-575 IWCVGQQEKGEKP
+575 IWCVGQQEEGEKP

>member
-23 GHKRRLGQLKD
+23 GHKRRLGQLND

-88 AATIAGGHLLMMRA
+88 AVTTAGGHLLMMRA
-102 SHKAAYHAVAA
+102 SHKAAYHAAAA
-113 GGLTAHYLAGTSGS
+113 GGLTAHYLSGLCGGS
-127 AAPHIRLVGGCG
+127 APHIRLVGGFG
-139 NRAGSGDAE
+139 KRTSSDGAE
-148 PGCAQADGL
+148 PGRSQADGL
-157 TEPGSL
+157 T
-163 KMCESEKPGCARAAG
+163 
-178 QSEPDDRKAYGNT
+178 
-191 VQDHAQASGLSELDC
+191 ELDC

-245 AEIAHQHG
+245 AEIAHRHG

-300 IHVQGKLVS
+300 IHVQGKLVY

-314 EMLDIFQT
+314 EMLDIYQT

-341 SQGRELFDRLA
+341 SQGKELFDRLA

-361 VADLSSISCIVTDDL
+361 VADLSSISCIVTDDP

-446 VSKAAMPEG
+446 VGKATMPEG

-467 AQEAR
+467 EQEAL

-478 EAPREMAGSADRPAE
+478 EASREMAGSADRPAE
-493 HARSSS
+493 HARGSF

-514 ERILF
+514 ERVLF

-537 IPLIAPGE
+537 IPLITPGE
-545 RIPDDLPVRVRDLME
+545 RIPNDLPVRVWDLMA
-560 AGYAVEGADDHSLSS
+560 AGYAVEGTDDYSLSS
-575 IWCVGQQEKGEKP
+575 IWCVGQQEEGEKP

>member
-23 GHKRRLGQLKD
+23 GHKRRLGQLND

-88 AATIAGGHLLMMRA
+88 AATTAGGHLLMMRA

-113 GGLTAHYLAGTSGS
+113 GGLTAHYLSGLCGGS
-127 AAPHIRLVGGCG
+127 APHIRLVGGFG
-139 NRAGSGDAE
+139 KRTSSDGAE
-148 PGCAQADGL
+148 PGRSQADGL
-157 TEPGSL
+157 T
-163 KMCESEKPGCARAAG
+163 
-178 QSEPDDRKAYGNT
+178 
-191 VQDHAQASGLSELDC
+191 ELDC

-245 AEIAHQHG
+245 AEIAHRHG

-314 EMLDIFQT
+314 EMLDICQT

-361 VADLSSISCIVTDDL
+361 VADLSSISCIVTDDP

-446 VSKAAMPEG
+446 VGKAAMPEG

-467 AQEAR
+467 EQEAL

-478 EAPREMAGSADRPAE
+478 EASREMAGSADRPAE
-493 HARSSS
+493 HARGSF

-514 ERILF
+514 ERVLF

-537 IPLIAPGE
+537 IPLITPGE
-545 RIPDDLPVRVRDLME
+545 RIPGDLPVRVRDLMA

-575 IWCVGQQEKGEKP
+575 IWCVDQQEEGEKP

>member
-23 GHKRRLGQLKD
+23 GHKRRLGQLND

-88 AATIAGGHLLMMRA
+88 AATTAGGRLLMMRA
-102 SHKAAYHAVAA
+102 SHKAAYHAAAA
-113 GGLTAHYLAGTSGS
+113 GGLTAHYLSGLCGG
-127 AAPHIRLVGGCG
+127 AAPHIRLVGGFG
-139 NRAGSGDAE
+139 KKTSSDGTE
-148 PGCAQADGL
+148 PGRSQTDGL
-157 TEPGSL
+157 T
-163 KMCESEKPGCARAAG
+163 
-178 QSEPDDRKAYGNT
+178 
-191 VQDHAQASGLSELDC
+191 ELDC

-212 AEVERALA
+212 GALA

-245 AEIAHQHG
+245 AEIAHRNG

-314 EMLDIFQT
+314 EMLDICQT

-341 SQGRELFDRLA
+341 SRGRELFDRLA

-361 VADLSSISCIVTDDL
+361 VADLSSISCIVTDDP

-393 ALRQTWHLQ
+393 VLWQTWHLQ

-434 DRSWSTAGSPPT
+434 DRSWSTVGSPPT
-446 VSKAAMPEG
+446 VGKAAMPEG

-467 AQEAR
+467 EQEAL

-478 EAPREMAGSADRPAE
+478 EASREMAGSADRPAE
-493 HARSSS
+493 HARGSF

-514 ERILF
+514 ERILL
-519 AEAAGRVSGE
+519 AASAGRVSGE

-537 IPLIAPGE
+537 IPLITPGE
-545 RIPDDLPVRVRDLME
+545 RIPGDLPVRVRDLMA

-575 IWCVGQQEKGEKP
+575 IWCVDQQEEGEKP
-588 ERP
+588 ERPYHS